1 MCIGLRRD
9 VPVAHITCVHTDT
22 WRAASTKCT
31 ILYIPYPAP
40 GSDLELRSSMFRLLS
55 CTMVHRLDR
64 LKMAFLCPHSH
75 APVQHLGAQLGGS
88 LPLYTTDLC
97 QGGRSNDRLTHP
109 AAYAPVELNPSEEA
123 TNQPTNSLSQ
133 ALHAQEHQVERVLQP
148 DAKMPRRKGRRRRA
162 LELEVHPPYA

>member
-1 MCIGLRRD
+1 M
-9 VPVAHITCVHTDT
+9 
-22 WRAASTKCT
+22 
-31 ILYIPYPAP
+31 Y
-40 GSDLELRSSMFRLLS
+40 RLLS
-55 CTMVHRLDR
+55 C
-64 LKMAFLCPHSH
+64 KMAFLCPHSH
-75 APVQHLGAQLGGS
+75 APAQHLGAQLGGS

-133 ALHAQEHQVERVLQP
+133 ALHAQKHQVERVLQP
-148 DAKMPRRKGRRRRA
+148 DAKIPRRKGRRRRA